1 MSRFFKTAVSSA
13 DSMAVMN
20 EMLSRA
26 VTGAA
31 AVARGVR
38 DDQLGLPTPCDD
50 FDVRELLGHLAWTA
64 AMFEAL
70 ARREQ
75 PPPQDADH
83 APFAERAAAV
93 LAAWSAP
100 GVTEGT
106 SPTLGMPMAM
116 VLQMV
121 LGDMAIHGWDLAR
134 ATGQDYAVDA
144 ETGEA
149 VAAFVTA
156 MAPQGRRLG
165 VFGEE
170 VPVARD
176 ASPFERAL
184 GLSGRDPAW
193 KP

>member
-1 MSRFFKTAVSSA
+1 
-13 DSMAVMN
+13 MAVMN

-26 VTGAA
+26 VTGTA

-38 DDQLGLPTPCDD
+38 DDQLDLPTPCEG

-83 APFAERAAAV
+83 APFADRAGAM

-106 SPTLGMPMAM
+106 SPTLGMPMAL
-116 VLQMV
+116 VRQLV

-149 VAAFVTA
+149 VAAFVEG
-156 MAPQGRRLG
+156 MAPQGRRMG

-170 VPVARD
+170 VPVAED

-193 KP
+193 KS